1 MQRVIDERSV
11 AAWLQGYERAWRHP
25 GTDQLDKLFTASAT
39 YRGSPFGETHRGLD
53 EIAEL
58 WETERQGPDERFT
71 MTYEVIAVSHPQAV
85 ARLEVRYDPPNG
97 QLYRDVWIMEFA
109 GDGRCQSFEEWP
121 FWPEG
126 TEGTS
131 AR

>member
-1 MQRVIDERSV
+1 
-11 AAWLQGYERAWRHP
+11 
-25 GTDQLDKLFTASAT
+25 
-39 YRGSPFGETHRGLD
+39 
-53 EIAEL
+53 
-58 WETERQGPDERFT
+58 
-71 MTYEVIAVSHPQAV
+71 MTYEVIAVRHPQAV
-85 ARLEVRYDPPNG
+85 ARLEVRYDPRNG